1 MSSAKDLLPPQA
13 RARSLD
19 RLDAEIARAE
29 TARTRWLAKAHALE
43 AGGLDSGY
51 CRGLLG
57 IAGER
62 LEQLGRSREVLL
74 WGENEPAA
82 DDVPA

>member
-1 MSSAKDLLPPQA
+1 MSSAKELLPPQA

-62 LEQLGRSREVLL
+62 SSSSAARERCSCGARRARS
-74 WGENEPAA
+74 G
-82 DDVPA
+82 